1 MRHIFIALCL
11 STTPAA
17 LNAETLSA
25 EIGRAGLAP
34 TEARLAALPSP
45 TDEERFALGGV
56 RFLRAIEISF
66 QIRWQN
72 GMTDRTGMLPLLRL
86 PVPDNPAPAPFD
98 AGAVAEIF
106 RQAETTLTGAHQ
118 VLETIPDTADF
129 GLTVNLA
136 DLWFDVN
143 GNATRDPEEGL
154 LDIAGPA
161 LLGWQWTQRD
171 PATPAPVIRFDV
183 ADAAWLAAYAHGLQA
198 ISQVVLA
205 YDPTEPVARILATRA
220 RLQEHGP
227 LPPDMLFGSQNG
239 GLDSFD
245 MIALALATLNQQPD
259 AARMVAARD
268 NLLAAV
274 GQNRI
279 FWTRVAAETDNQAEW
294 LPNDK
299 QTSAL
304 GPTVPPGTGAVWQ
317 GVLADGEAL
326 LKGEKLV
333 PYWRSGDGAG
343 INLAKVFTEPR
354 PVDVPGWIQGW
365 AAMPYYQAGE
375 TVSAENW
382 GRFESLIGGDAMLM
396 GLWLN

>member
-1 MRHIFIALCL
+1 MRPYLFPLLLAA
-11 STTPAA
+11 TP
-17 LNAETLSA
+17 LHSETLSA

-34 TEARLAALPSP
+34 TEARLATLPAPS
-45 TDEERFALGGV
+45 DEEKFALGGL

-86 PVPDNPAPAPFD
+86 PVPDNPNPAPFD
-98 AGAVAEIF
+98 PTSVAEIF
-106 RQAETTLTGAHQ
+106 RQSETTLTGAHQ

-143 GNATRDPEEGL
+143 ANATRDPEEGL

-161 LLGWQWTQRD
+161 LLGWQWSQRD

-205 YDPTEPVARILATRA
+205 YDPTEPVTRILATRSK
-220 RLQEHGP
+220 LTEHGP
-227 LPPDMLFGSQNG
+227 LPPDMLFGSAG
-239 GLDSFD
+239 DGLDSFD

-259 AARMVAARD
+259 TARMVAARD

-274 GQNRI
+274 DQNRM

-294 LPNDK
+294 LPNAR

-304 GPTVPPGTGAVWQ
+304 GLTLPPDTGAVWQ
-317 GVLADGEAL
+317 AVLADGEEL
-326 LKGEKLV
+326 LKGDKLI
-333 PYWRSGDGAG
+333 PYWRSGPSAG
-343 INLAKVFTEPR
+343 INLAKIFIEPR

-382 GRFESLIGGDAMLM
+382 SRFESIIGGDAMLM
-396 GLWLN
+396 ALWLN

>member
-1 MRHIFIALCL
+1 MRNLVLALCL
-11 STTPAA
+11 WSAPAA
-17 LNAETLSA
+17 AETLGA

-34 TEARLAALPSP
+34 TEARLAALPAP
-45 TDEERFALGGV
+45 TDEEKFALGGV

-72 GMTDRTGMLPLLRL
+72 GMTDRTGLLPLLRL

-143 GNATRDPEEGL
+143 ANITRDPGEGL
-154 LDIAGPA
+154 IEIAGPA
-161 LLGWQWTQRD
+161 LMGWQWSQRD

-198 ISQVVLA
+198 FSQVALA

-220 RLQEHGP
+220 RLAEYGP
-227 LPPDMLFGSQNG
+227 LPLDAYLGMESE
-239 GLDSFD
+239 GLGTIDL
-245 MIALALATLNQQPD
+245 IALVLATLNQQPD
-259 AARMVAARD
+259 AARMTAARD

-274 GQNRI
+274 DQNRL

-294 LPNDK
+294 LPNDN

-304 GPTVPPGTGAVWQ
+304 GLTLPPGTGAVWQ

-326 LKGEKLV
+326 LKGEKLI
-333 PYWRSGDGAG
+333 PYWRSGPGAG
-343 INLAKVFTEPR
+343 INLAKLFTEPR

-382 GRFESLIGGDAMLM
+382 GRFESLVTGDAMLM
-396 GLWLN
+396 ALWLN

>member
-1 MRHIFIALCL
+1 MRRYLFPLLLAA
-11 STTPAA
+11 TP
-17 LNAETLSA
+17 LHFETLSA

-34 TEARLAALPSP
+34 TEARLAALPAP
-45 TDEERFALGGV
+45 TGEEKFALGGV

-86 PVPDNPAPAPFD
+86 PVPDNPTPAAFD
-98 AGAVAEIF
+98 PASIAEIF

-118 VLETIPDTADF
+118 VLETIPDSADF

-143 GNATRDPEEGL
+143 SNATRDPGEGL
-154 LDIAGPA
+154 MDIAGPA
-161 LLGWQWTQRD
+161 LLGWQWEQRD

-183 ADAAWLAAYAHGLQA
+183 ADAAWLAAYAHGLAA
-198 ISQVVLA
+198 ISEVALA
-205 YDPTEPVARILATRA
+205 YDPTEPVARILDTRA
-220 RLQEHGP
+220 RLAEHGP
-227 LPPDMLFGSQNG
+227 LPPDMLFGSAG
-239 GLDSFD
+239 DGLDSFD
-245 MIALALATLNQQPD
+245 MIAIVLATLNQQPD
-259 AARMVAARD
+259 AARMAAAHD

-274 GQNRI
+274 AQNRL
-279 FWTRVAAETDNQAEW
+279 FWTRVEAETDNQAEW
-294 LPNDK
+294 LPNAK

-304 GPTVPPGTGAVWQ
+304 GLTLPPETAAVWQ

-326 LKGEKLV
+326 LRGEKLI

-343 INLAKVFTEPR
+343 INLAKIFTEPR

-365 AAMPYYQAGE
+365 AAMPYYQAGP

-382 GRFESLIGGDAMLM
+382 GRFESLVGGDAMLM
-396 GLWLN
+396 ALWLN